1 MIELSKQAENFLRQ
15 YVYKHMGIQ
24 EVTEENIEEIVEFIS
39 KQYEDPLSLAA
50 SRSEHIDEYLLKS
63 ASQTITELTKNW

>member
-1 MIELSKQAENFLRQ
+1 MKEFSNQAENFLRL
-15 YVYKHMGIQ
+15 YVYRHMGIQ
-24 EVTEENIEEIVEFIS
+24 KVTEENVEDVVEFIS

-50 SRSEHIDEYLLKS
+50 SRGESFDEDLLKS

>member
-15 YVYKHMGIQ
+15 YVYNHMGIQ
-24 EVTEENIEEIVEFIS
+24 KVTEENIEDIVEFIS
-39 KQYEDPLSLAA
+39 KQYEDPLSMAA
-50 SRSEHIDEYLLKS
+50 SRSEHFDEDLLKL

>member
-24 EVTEENIEEIVEFIS
+24 NVTEENIEEIVEFIS

-50 SRSEHIDEYLLKS
+50 SRGERFDEYLLKS